1 MEAASGRA
9 DSQLGEDAREAR
21 AAARA
26 AVQAA
31 EALLGPDRDRL
42 RASCGSAKGMRA
54 DLGLQRPTGAGGMV
68 MFEVKTMAFCKS
80 RYHVRWHTCGRSW
93 ADFRARDAV
102 AALDTGL
109 FKGVQPPPMATAME
123 QMGGIQALVVGGC
136 CELNTT
142 AHELITE
149 IGAERG
155 AHSAAE
161 SGEDIKQCT
170 ALELQRLRQRLAV
183 HIWRD
188 YHNHITARMRYADP
202 SADDKTTST
211 GTRTRQRKRKQSR
224 GRAERGEG

>member
-1 MEAASGRA
+1 MG
-9 DSQLGEDAREAR
+9 
-21 AAARA
+21 
-26 AVQAA
+26 
-31 EALLGPDRDRL
+31 
-42 RASCGSAKGMRA
+42 
-54 DLGLQRPTGAGGMV
+54 
-68 MFEVKTMAFCKS
+68 FCKS
-80 RYHVRWHTCGRSW
+80 RYHVRWHACGRSW

-102 AALDTGL
+102 EERASQAAALDTGL

-188 YHNHITARMRYADP
+188 YHNHVTARMRYADP
-202 SADDKTTST
+202 SADDKH
-211 GTRTRQRKRKQSR
+211 RNEDEAEEEEAEQR
-224 GRAERGEG
+224 ERGERTYNGAWNQRLGRPQEFGL